1 MEEPVVKSMAKI
13 VRYTLIT
20 SVAIS
25 GVLGILFILLDH
37 WSWFGERILGTTVT
51 ISGAGLCALSFAALW
66 ERKGKKV
73 LPVAGLVLILVGASL
88 VIGALWL
95 DINDGAYWTLTV
107 CTAAF
112 AVATSYLALV
122 VVTPRGKKRIP
133 LISGGLFILYNL
145 VSGGGYVIV
154 KADSLSTMDGV
165 AEARL
170 TNETRVWLAQTPTV
184 GRFYIPFVFY
194 YLRETYPFQLRF
206 YGSTIDGNTVVTD
219 HKQLIAFNQLW
230 RFNPNY
236 TGPRNVDQEPHFS
249 LGTTYIVV
257 TEVQYHRQ
265 PDNSQVTNDPPVFKA
280 SSWGEI
286 VITEPGEWI
295 VESRGYIRNK
305 RGETQELTFPTM
317 TIRPTESGSTRVSR
331 GVSYVVSQIMSIT

>member
-1 MEEPVVKSMAKI
+1 MRNMKKPMLC
-13 VRYTLIT
+13 TLIV
-20 SVAIS
+20 SIS
-25 GVLGILFILLDH
+25 MSCVFCIMVVLSR
-37 WSWFGERILGTTVT
+37 SWGEWQGRVLNTMIT
-51 ISGAGLCALSFAALW
+51 ISGASLCTLSCAVLWDRKHKKALPLSGLAFTLV
-66 ERKGKKV
+66 G
-73 LPVAGLVLILVGASL
+73 AGLVIV
-88 VIGALWL
+88 VQWF
-95 DINDGAYWTLTV
+95 DVNNRAYWVLTA
-107 CTAAF
+107 CTVAL

-122 VVTPRGKKRIP
+122 L
-133 LISGGLFILYNL
+133 LIAKGRTRFAMLSGGLFILYNL
-145 VSGGGYVIV
+145 VSGGGYLVEDT
-154 KADSLSTMDGV
+154 DSLASIDGV

-170 TNETRVWLAQTPTV
+170 TDGAKVWLAETPTTR
-184 GRFYIPFVFY
+184 GFYIPFVFY
-194 YLRETYPFQLRF
+194 YVRETYPFHLRF

-236 TGPRNVDQEPHFS
+236 TGPRNVDQEPHFWP
-249 LGTTYIVV
+249 GATYIVV

-265 PDNSQVTNDPPVFKA
+265 PDDSQAMIDLPVFKA

-295 VESRGYIRNK
+295 VESKGYVRNK

-317 TIRPTESGSTRVSR
+317 TIRPTESGSIRVWR

>member
-1 MEEPVVKSMAKI
+1 MKNMTKSVLYALI
-13 VRYTLIT
+13 V
-20 SVAIS
+20 SVTIS
-25 GVLGILFILLDH
+25 GVLGVLAIL
-37 WSWFGERILGTTVT
+37 SGGGGELAGRILATTST
-51 ISGAGLCALSFAALW
+51 ISAASLFSLSCAALW

-73 LPVAGLVLILVGASL
+73 LPVAGLALTLVGASL
-88 VIGALWL
+88 VIGVQWF
-95 DINDGAYWTLTV
+95 DIRNGAYWTLTI
-107 CTAAF
+107 C
-112 AVATSYLALV
+112 AVAGAVVSSYLALV
-122 VVTPRGKKRIP
+122 LLTAGGKRRVV
-133 LISGGLFILYNL
+133 LISSGLFILYNL
-145 VSGGGYVIV
+145 ISGGGYVIV
-154 KADSLSTMDGV
+154 NADSLSTLDGV
-165 AEARL
+165 AEAKL
-170 TNETRVWLAQTPTV
+170 TDRTKVWLAETPTTR
-184 GRFYIPFVFY
+184 RFYIPFVFY
-194 YLRETYPFQLRF
+194 YLRETYPFHLRF

-249 LGTTYIVV
+249 PGTTYIVV

-265 PDNSQVTNDPPVFKA
+265 PDDSQATDAPPVFKV

-317 TIRPTESGSTRVSR
+317 TIRPTESGSIRVWR
-331 GVSYVVSQIMSIT
+331 GVSYVVSQIMAIT